1 MRDSLGRITQ
11 LTDSIREAGGTLQV
25 RRWSYVYNG
34 VGRVLRDS
42 LNLPRIGGHLPMPS
56 FSKQEVSSRMRERRS
71 FNLESR
77 LEPVRL
83 FVEVAVPC
91 ARSPAGCGSA
101 QRIMTSGDT
110 YEAVD
115 GGGKRRRG
123 REPATSTAAMR
134 AVLESRGLT
143 VLALRETELASD
155 GPARSRRSHN
165 SSDLVE
171 VTRALA
177 ALLPAGLSL
186 PRALASAKAVA
197 GGQVAAVLQEVQ
209 RRVEGGE
216 RLAEALTEHSALF
229 SPLYVGL
236 VRAGERS
243 GDLAGAFQRLAQQLE
258 RDQRLRAKLISV
270 SIYPLLLAVAGGM
283 AILVLLLLVIPR
295 FVELLQGTGAALPR
309 STSLVLGLSTGLRQ
323 YWALLLTLPV
333 GAGLLLTWMRTT
345 EEGRRAG
352 ARLLLGAPLLRP
364 FRQNALGA
372 RFARLLGTLLGGGA
386 PLLSALDDT
395 IESAGDPLAR
405 DEAIRIRSRV
415 REGVALNRAIGEVG
429 FFPPILT
436 QLVTVGEEAGQLQ
449 QFLLKAADILD
460 ERTERLLQRLVS
472 LIEPMM
478 ILFFGGIVG
487 FVALSLLQAIYSVN
501 AGSFR

>member
-1 MRDSLGRITQ
+1 VTTTFAFRATHPTGRLVHGAESAANPTD
-11 LTDSIREAGGTLQV
+11 LTRALEARGLVVLDVQQVAGASAGQSIRRSVGGD
-25 RRWSYVYNG
+25 RD
-34 VGRVLRDS
+34 VL
-42 LNLPRIGGHLPMPS
+42 
-56 FSKQEVSSRMRERRS
+56 
-71 FNLESR
+71 
-77 LEPVRL
+77 
-83 FVEVAVPC
+83 
-91 ARSPAGCGSA
+91 
-101 QRIMTSGDT
+101 
-110 YEAVD
+110 
-115 GGGKRRRG
+115 
-123 REPATSTAAMR
+123 
-134 AVLESRGLT
+134 
-143 VLALRETELASD
+143 
-155 GPARSRRSHN
+155 
-165 SSDLVE
+165 E

-186 PRALASAKAVA
+186 SRALASAQEVA
-197 GGQVAAVLQEVQ
+197 GDQVAAVLREVQ
-209 RRVEGGE
+209 HRVERGE
-216 RLAEALTEHSALF
+216 RIADAMAEHPAVF
-229 SPLYVGL
+229 SPLYLGL

-243 GDLAGAFQRLAQQLE
+243 GSLAGAFQRLADQLE
-258 RDQRLRAKLISV
+258 RDQQLRAKLISV
-270 SIYPLLLAVAGGM
+270 SIYPLLLAVAGGL

-309 STSLVLGLSTGLRQ
+309 SPALVLALSTGLRQ
-323 YWALLLTLPV
+323 YWPLLLTIPV

-386 PLLSALDDT
+386 PLLSALEDT
-395 IESAGDPLAR
+395 IESVGDPLAR

-415 REGVALNRAIGEVG
+415 REGVALHRAIGEAA

-449 QFLLKAADILD
+449 QFLLKAADILE

>member
-1 MRDSLGRITQ
+1 MTKQFSYRAVDPAGRKLRGLEVAPSPVAVRGTLDGRGLIV
-11 LTDSIREAGGTLQV
+11 LEVSETDSGR
-25 RRWSYVYNG
+25 G
-34 VGRVLRDS
+34 VSGAR
-42 LNLPRIGGHLPMPS
+42 GHLGAKP
-56 FSKQEVSSRMRERRS
+56 
-71 FNLESR
+71 
-77 LEPVRL
+77 
-83 FVEVAVPC
+83 
-91 ARSPAGCGSA
+91 
-101 QRIMTSGDT
+101 
-110 YEAVD
+110 
-115 GGGKRRRG
+115 
-123 REPATSTAAMR
+123 
-134 AVLESRGLT
+134 
-143 VLALRETELASD
+143 
-155 GPARSRRSHN
+155 
-165 SSDLVE
+165 DLLE

-186 PRALASAKAVA
+186 SRALASAQEVA
-197 GGQVAAVLQEVQ
+197 GGQVGAVLNEVQ
-209 RRVEGGE
+209 LRVERGE
-216 RLAEALTEHSALF
+216 RLAEALAEHPATF
-229 SPLYVGL
+229 SPLYIGL

-243 GDLAGAFQRLAQQLE
+243 GNLAGAFQRLAHQLE
-258 RDQRLRAKLISV
+258 RDQQLRSKLISV
-270 SIYPLLLAVAGGM
+270 SIYPLLLAVAGGL

-309 STSLVLGLSTGLRQ
+309 STALVLALSTGLRQ
-323 YWALLLTLPV
+323 CWPLLLALPV

-345 EEGRRAG
+345 EEGQRAG
-352 ARLLLGAPLLRP
+352 ARVLLGAPLLRP

-395 IESAGDPLAR
+395 IESVGDPLAR

-415 REGVALNRAIGEVG
+415 REGVALNRAIGEAG
-429 FFPPILT
+429 FFPPMLT

-449 QFLLKAADILD
+449 QFLLKAADILE

-487 FVALSLLQAIYSVN
+487 FVALSLLQAIYAVN

>member
-1 MRDSLGRITQ
+1 MNDPEIVTSRFCFRAVDMSGRMQEGI
-11 LTDSIREAGGTLQV
+11 EAGASPRELQ
-25 RRWSYVYNG
+25 
-34 VGRVLRDS
+34 LA
-42 LNLPRIGGHLPMPS
+42 
-56 FSKQEVSSRMRERRS
+56 
-71 FNLESR
+71 LE
-77 LEPVRL
+77 
-83 FVEVAVPC
+83 A
-91 ARSPAGCGSA
+91 
-101 QRIMTSGDT
+101 
-110 YEAVD
+110 
-115 GGGKRRRG
+115 
-123 REPATSTAAMR
+123 
-134 AVLESRGLT
+134 RGL
-143 VLALRETELASD
+143 LILGLTE
-155 GPARSRRSHN
+155 ARGFGGDNSRVYIAGSQGG
-165 SSDLVE
+165 LLE

-186 PRALASAKAVA
+186 SRALASAREVA
-197 GGQVAAVLQEVQ
+197 GGQVAEVLREVQ
-209 RRVEGGE
+209 QRVERGN
-216 RLAEALTEHSALF
+216 RLADALAEHPGVF
-229 SPLYVGL
+229 TPLYVGL

-243 GDLAGAFQRLAQQLE
+243 GNLASAFQRLAQQLE
-258 RDQRLRAKLISV
+258 RDQQLRSKLVSV
-270 SIYPLLLAVAGGM
+270 SIDPLLLAVAGGL

-323 YWALLLTLPV
+323 YWPLLLTLPA
-333 GAGLLLTWMRTT
+333 GAGLLFTWMRTT

-352 ARLLLGAPLLRP
+352 ARFLLGAPLLRP

-395 IESAGDPLAR
+395 IESVGDPLAR
-405 DEAIRIRSRV
+405 DESIRIRSRV
-415 REGVALNRAIGEVG
+415 REGVALHRAIGEAG

-449 QFLLKAADILD
+449 QCLLKAADILE

-472 LIEPMM
+472 LIEPVM